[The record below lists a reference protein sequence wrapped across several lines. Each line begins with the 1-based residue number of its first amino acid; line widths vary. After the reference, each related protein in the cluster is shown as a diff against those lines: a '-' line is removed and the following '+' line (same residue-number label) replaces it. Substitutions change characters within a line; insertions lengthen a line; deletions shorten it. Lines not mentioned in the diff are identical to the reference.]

1 MLLAQ
6 NCNTTIWCRCFTGP
20 EDVNQRGKSTSAEVP
35 HGLFSVW
42 SSSHSWGERRGRHG
56 SMAPHFLPLQE
67 QCMEEQ
73 QHLLC
78 TEEKAVLASMAGTA
92 AGSIFLGE
100 WVEATS
106 TLSGSPS
113 AETLGACSIRLHL
126 FRSAGVSTK
135 SEEGKE
141 NVFY

>member
-1 MLLAQ
+1 
-6 NCNTTIWCRCFTGP
+6 
-20 EDVNQRGKSTSAEVP
+20 
-35 HGLFSVW
+35 
-42 SSSHSWGERRGRHG
+42 
-56 SMAPHFLPLQE
+56 
-67 QCMEEQ
+67 MEEQ

-78 TEEKAVLASMAGTA
+78 AEEKAVLASVAGTA
-92 AGSIFLGE
+92 AGSVFLGE
-100 WVEATS
+100 WVKATS

-126 FRSAGVSTK
+126 SRSAGVSTK